1 MAPGMPDALYSAHAS
16 ALGKDTGMSESDDE
30 VSDPDSAVVVDGE
43 MPILSKESDAPS
55 SSVLLEA
62 LSFYTDTVPVSH
74 VPQTGL
80 SLADKALGRTGST
93 LIQSSV
99 SDSPLI
105 ARDLATAR
113 RRFLTPSLADDF
125 GQVVDAASEVA
136 QLTQPAPA
144 LAPAPRRLPI
154 RGSRW
159 LCSAFPSPGTGLMV
173 TEADRDKLGLSSRTS
188 SDVLVSDSALRLFET
203 SAEKGLM
210 TAGRMDSVLA
220 ALTSAL
226 SGGDPSRDP
235 DPERE
240 HFMIQPYLVRWQT
253 LPCFSPIFWR
263 RSIST
268 LSSYGEIAFWLNLCS
283 PRRLEQPLARSRWY
297 LPFSL
302 GRKLDVLYRR
312 LPRTPPTRENP
323 ALSEPTV
330 EVSVG

>member
-1 MAPGMPDALYSAHAS
+1 
-16 ALGKDTGMSESDDE
+16 MSESDDE
-30 VSDPDSAVVVDGE
+30 VSDPDSAVVFDGE
-43 MPILSKESDAPS
+43 MPILSIESDAPS

-80 SLADKALGRTGST
+80 SLADKALGRTEST

-240 HFMIQPYLVRWQT
+240 HFMIQALLGALADGTMFLADILATQHLNAVLLRRDRLLAQSVLPSAARAATRSLPVVSPFLFGSETGRVVQEASSHASNTRKSSLV
-253 LPCFSPIFWR
+253 
-263 RSIST
+263 
-268 LSSYGEIAFWLNLCS
+268 
-283 PRRLEQPLARSRWY
+283 
-297 LPFSL
+297 
-302 GRKLDVLYRR
+302 
-312 LPRTPPTRENP
+312 
-323 ALSEPTV
+323 
-330 EVSVG
+330 